1 MKKYKIYKNG
11 EYLESYKN
19 RWEAEEA
26 IEQHKHR
33 ERMKSIIN
41 MTSVEVNTYDIRR

>member
-26 IEQHKHR
+26 IQQYKHR
-33 ERMKSIIN
+33 ERLESIFN

>member
-26 IEQHKHR
+26 IRVYKHT
-33 ERMKSIIN
+33 ERMQAIFE
-41 MTSVEVNTYDIRR
+41 MASVKEK

>member
-11 EYLESYKN
+11 EYLESHKL
-19 RWEAEEA
+19 RCEAEEA
-26 IEQHKHR
+26 IARYKHA
-33 ERMKSIIN
+33 ERMQAIWD

>member
-11 EYLESYKN
+11 KYLESYNN

-26 IEQHKHR
+26 VAQYKHS
-33 ERMKSIIN
+33 ERLESIFN
-41 MTSVEVNTYDIRR
+41 MASVEVNTYDIRR

>member
-19 RWEAEEA
+19 RLEAEEA
-26 IEQHKHR
+26 IEQYKHR
-33 ERMKSIIN
+33 ERMQAIAA
-41 MTSVEVNTYDIRR
+41 MTYVEVNTYDIKR

>member
-26 IEQHKHR
+26 IQQHKHSDQ
-33 ERMKSIIN
+33 MKSIFN
-41 MTSVEVNTYDIRR
+41 MASVEVNTYDIRR

>member
-26 IEQHKHR
+26 IRVYKHT
-33 ERMKSIIN
+33 ERMQAICEMS
-41 MTSVEVNTYDIRR
+41 SVEVNTYDIRR

>member
-26 IEQHKHR
+26 IRKHKRNEQ
-33 ERMKSIIN
+33 MQAIQN
-41 MTSVEVNTYDIRR
+41 MTYVEVNTYDIRR